1 MSEYY
6 KEQHPLLCEDI
17 SEEEH
22 YSPRYP
28 RRLRSSTYRG
38 RTRNNLK
45 GAASIITR
53 WPDHWSSFVA
63 YWWIGLGMISL
74 MTFVVYN
81 SLFAFSMLPTA
92 NLKPASLIIANKNA
106 RILPKTS
113 CPDVFMH
120 IFAKPT
126 EEVDF
131 GQYMPYIEALSDKY
145 PNVKYHLM
153 VVVNDT
159 TNLGWLSAEENNE
172 IALNSL
178 WNKNPKKEPIYSNIA
193 IEYITLS
200 AYMENSPLRKYW
212 RSLPHQLIEFLS
224 RAISIWDKG
233 GIAFDPIILT
243 PKSQH
248 TIYTEKIQKLLDKYA
263 EVDKTVSDFKLM
275 NKPSRP
281 SKKGRKL
288 NNIRDII
295 NALENEDDSMN
306 AFSQE
311 TLTEAENIKAPIV
324 TKSDRHLFTAT
335 ENKVNNVSDK
345 NTEPFNKIQIHPQI
359 NAYSSD
365 SDTRMSSHRMVNNS
379 TETAVTLDV
388 SQNTT
393 KLSLLPLF
401 LEFLFH
407 NKLNVKTS
415 PTEATTTN
423 RTRKSVIQVPKSEEV
438 ETSLS
443 TSSLERIDKRITDTY
458 QPVIISAAGIY
469 NKSENPK
476 LAIDPPNQES
486 DAVIEKNRLTID
498 LKGNIIATDT
508 ACHAFLGTIFS
519 NAIHHSQEESVT
531 DFIIAELT
539 IFCKGLLSS
548 CMGIDLILL

>member
-38 RTRNNLK
+38 RARNNLK

-263 EVDKTVSDFKLM
+263 EVDKT
-275 NKPSRP
+275 
-281 SKKGRKL
+281 
-288 NNIRDII
+288 
-295 NALENEDDSMN
+295 
-306 AFSQE
+306 
-311 TLTEAENIKAPIV
+311 
-324 TKSDRHLFTAT
+324 
-335 ENKVNNVSDK
+335 
-345 NTEPFNKIQIHPQI
+345 
-359 NAYSSD
+359 
-365 SDTRMSSHRMVNNS
+365 
-379 TETAVTLDV
+379 
-388 SQNTT
+388 
-393 KLSLLPLF
+393 
-401 LEFLFH
+401 
-407 NKLNVKTS
+407 
-415 PTEATTTN
+415 
-423 RTRKSVIQVPKSEEV
+423 
-438 ETSLS
+438 
-443 TSSLERIDKRITDTY
+443 
-458 QPVIISAAGIY
+458 
-469 NKSENPK
+469 